1 MAESNGNGNGNRL
14 RAAAESVFMTWVS
27 RLAIIGLGTIA
38 TWNLNQVVGQL
49 ETLTS
54 AVQSIDKRL
63 VRVETWV
70 ELQGPQR

>member
-1 MAESNGNGNGNRL
+1 MSESNGNGNGSKL
-14 RAAAESVFMTWVS
+14 RAAAESVLMTWVS
-27 RLAIIGLGTIA
+27 RLAIIGLGGIA

-49 ETLTS
+49 ETLTG